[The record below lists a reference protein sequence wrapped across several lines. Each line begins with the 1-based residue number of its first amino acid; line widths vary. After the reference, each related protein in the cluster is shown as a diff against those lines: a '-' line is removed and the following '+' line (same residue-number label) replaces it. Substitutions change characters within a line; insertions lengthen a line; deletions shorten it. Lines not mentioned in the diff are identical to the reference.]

1 MGMIEDREFRGTD
14 HPTKVR
20 RRLKAIAI
28 PAILAPLAGFLISY
42 AFTPKYTSQARIVVE
57 TETDPPEAAEP
68 AVPFDTGQHIA
79 TLEYQVLSQNR
90 LQPMVER
97 TGLATGGESVEQ
109 AVKKIWQNARIET
122 AVTGPSQTATGD
134 AEKPR
139 PSSEVASFYVKY
151 TDSTPQQA
159 QQVCNEL
166 TSMLLMEDHH
176 SREQAA
182 EILAESLRRL
192 DQAKRNLDEQDRKLT
207 SFKKQHS
214 SQLTGDSESSATML
228 MVLNAQLNA
237 LSQWINLT
245 EQNKSNAESI
255 LGQQP
260 ASQTSPQAPARAAPA
275 TLQKQLSDL
284 QSQLL
289 QLQAQYTEDHPD
301 VVKTKADIAEIKK
314 ELAVANAADGTGAD
328 RNAKPNGAEP
338 PEIRR
343 LRSQVDQY
351 DETIAKATRQQKH
364 IEEQIKLYQG
374 RVLKSSS
381 VEAEY
386 QRLSEDDDTAQESY
400 QNLLAKSGATQNGG
414 DTGGLPQ
421 NERMRLASAANLP
434 AIPRFP
440 DRRLFAAGGLGA
452 GLALGL
458 GIALW
463 LEVRNGP
470 IRPQPYW

>member
-1 MGMIEDREFRGTD
+1 MIEDREFSGTD
-14 HPTKVR
+14 HPTKLR
-20 RRLKAIAI
+20 RRLKVIAI
-28 PAILAPLAGFLISY
+28 PAVLAPLAGFLISY
-42 AFTPKYTSQARIVVE
+42 AFTPRYTSQARIVVE
-57 TETDPPEAAEP
+57 TETESSGVAQP

-97 TGLATGGESVEQ
+97 IGLATGGESVEQ

-122 AVTGPSQTATGD
+122 AVTGPSQNGTGGG
-134 AEKPR
+134 EKPR
-139 PSSEVASFYVKY
+139 PSSEVARFYVEY

-166 TSMLLMEDHH
+166 TSMLLAEDQH

-182 EILAESLRRL
+182 ESMAESLRRL
-192 DQAKRNLDEQDRKLT
+192 DEAKRNLDEQDSKLA
-207 SFKKQHS
+207 SFKKQHT
-214 SQLTGDSESSATML
+214 SQLAGDSESSTTML

-245 EQNKSNAESI
+245 EQNKANAESI

-260 ASQTSPQAPARAAPA
+260 ANPKSPQAPARAAPA

-314 ELAVANAADGTGAD
+314 ELAEANAADGTGAD
-328 RNAKPNGAEP
+328 RNPKPDGAEP

-343 LRSQVDQY
+343 LRLQVDQY
-351 DETIAKATRQQKH
+351 DETIAKATRQQKQ

-374 RVLKSSS
+374 RVLEELIGRDRVPATVRRRRCGTGVVSELAGQKRRH
-381 VEAEY
+381 AEPRGHGRPSPERTDAAGKCR
-386 QRLSEDDDTAQESY
+386 QSALD
-400 QNLLAKSGATQNGG
+400 
-414 DTGGLPQ
+414 PQ
-421 NERMRLASAANLP
+421 
-434 AIPRFP
+434 IPRP
-440 DRRLFAAGGLGA
+440 PLVRSRRVGP

-463 LEVRNGP
+463 LEVRNRA
-470 IRPQPYW
+470 IRPQQYW

>member
-1 MGMIEDREFRGTD
+1 MIEDREFRGTD
-14 HPTKVR
+14 HPTMLR
-20 RRLKAIAI
+20 RRLKAMAI
-28 PAILAPLAGFLISY
+28 PAVLAPLAGFLISY
-42 AFTPKYTSQARIVVE
+42 AFTPKYTSEARIVVE
-57 TETDPPEAAEP
+57 TETESPGAASP
-68 AVPFDTGQHIA
+68 AVPFDTGPHIA
-79 TLEYQVLSQNR
+79 TLEYQVLSRNR

-97 TGLATGGESVEQ
+97 MGLATGGESVEQ

-122 AVTGPSQTATGD
+122 EVTGQNGAGGG
-134 AEKPR
+134 ERPR
-139 PSSEVASFYVKY
+139 PNSGAPSFYVEY
-151 TDSTPQQA
+151 TDSTPEQA

-166 TSMLLMEDHH
+166 TSMLLAEDQH

-182 EILAESLRRL
+182 ESMAESRRRL
-192 DQAKRNLDEQDRKLT
+192 DEAKRNLDEQDSKLA

-214 SQLTGDSESSATML
+214 SQLSGDSESSTTML
-228 MVLNAQLNA
+228 MVLNAQSNA

-245 EQNKSNAESI
+245 QQNKSNAESI

-284 QSQLL
+284 ESQLL

-314 ELAVANAADGTGAD
+314 ELAQANAADGAGAD

-343 LRSQVDQY
+343 LRLQVDQY
-351 DETIAKATRQQKH
+351 DETIAKATRQQKR
-364 IEEQIKLYQG
+364 IQEQIKQYQG
-374 RVLKSSS
+374 RVLGSSS

-400 QNLLAKSGATQNGG
+400 QNLLAKSSALQNGA

-452 GLALGL
+452 GVALGL

-463 LEVRNGP
+463 LEVRNRP
-470 IRPQPYW
+470 NRPQPYW

>member
-1 MGMIEDREFRGTD
+1 MGMMEDRELSGTD
-14 HPTKVR
+14 HPTKSHG
-20 RRLKAIAI
+20 RLKAIAI
-28 PAILAPLAGFLISY
+28 PAVLGPLLGFLISY

-57 TETDPPEAAEP
+57 TETEPPEVAQP

-97 TGLATGGESVEQ
+97 LGLATGGESVEQ
-109 AVKKIWQNARIET
+109 AVKKIWQNARIDT
-122 AVTGPSQTATGD
+122 VVTGPGQNGTVG
-134 AEKPR
+134 AEEPR
-139 PSSEVASFYVKY
+139 PNSEVARFYVEY
-151 TDSTPQQA
+151 TDSTPEQA
-159 QQVCNEL
+159 QKVCHEL
-166 TSMLLMEDHH
+166 TSMLLVEDQKA
-176 SREQAA
+176 REQVA
-182 EILAESLRRL
+182 ESAAESLRRL
-192 DQAKRNLDEQDRKLT
+192 DEAKRNLDEQDSKLA

-214 SQLTGDSESSATML
+214 SHLPGDSESSTTML

-245 EQNKSNAESI
+245 QQNKSNAESI

-260 ASQTSPQAPARAAPA
+260 TNPKSPPAPARAAPA
-275 TLQKQLSDL
+275 ALQKQLSDL

-314 ELAVANAADGTGAD
+314 ELAEANAADGTGAD
-328 RNAKPNGAEP
+328 RNPKPDGAEP

-343 LRSQVDQY
+343 LRLQVDQY
-351 DETIAKATRQQKH
+351 DETIAKATRQQKS
-364 IEEQIKLYQG
+364 IEAQIKRYQG
-374 RVLKSSS
+374 RVLESSS

-386 QRLSEDDDTAQESY
+386 QRLSADDDTAQESY
-400 QNLLAKSGATQNGG
+400 QNLLAKSGAMQNGG
-414 DTGGLPQ
+414 DSGGLPQ
-421 NERMRLASAANLP
+421 SERMRLANAANLP

-440 DRRLFAAGGLGA
+440 DRRLFAAGGLGS

-463 LEVRNGP
+463 LDVRNRA
-470 IRPQPYW
+470 IRPRPYW

>member
-1 MGMIEDREFRGTD
+1 MIEDREFSGTD
-14 HPTKVR
+14 YPTKLR
-20 RRLKAIAI
+20 RRLKVIAI
-28 PAILAPLAGFLISY
+28 PAVLAPLAGFLISY

-57 TETDPPEAAEP
+57 TETESSEVAPPT
-68 AVPFDTGQHIA
+68 VPFDTGQHVA

-97 TGLATGGESVEQ
+97 IGLATGRESVEQ

-122 AVTGPSQTATGD
+122 AVTGPRQNGTGGE
-134 AEKPR
+134 EKPR
-139 PSSEVASFYVKY
+139 PNSEVASFSVEY

-159 QQVCNEL
+159 QQVCSEL
-166 TSMLLMEDHH
+166 TSMLLLEDQH

-182 EILAESLRRL
+182 ESMAESLRRL
-192 DQAKRNLDEQDRKLT
+192 DEAKRKLDEQDSKLA
-207 SFKKQHS
+207 SFKKQHT
-214 SQLTGDSESSATML
+214 SQLSGDSESSTTML

-245 EQNKSNAESI
+245 QQNKSNAESI
-255 LGQQP
+255 LGQQA
-260 ASQTSPQAPARAAPA
+260 ASPKSPQAPARAAPA

-314 ELAVANAADGTGAD
+314 ELAEANAADGAGAD
-328 RNAKPNGAEP
+328 RNPKPDGAEP
-338 PEIRR
+338 PEIRQLR
-343 LRSQVDQY
+343 LQVDQY

-364 IEEQIKLYQG
+364 IEEQIKQYQG

-400 QNLLAKSGATQNGG
+400 QNLLAKSSALPNGG
-414 DTGGLPQ
+414 DTGGLPPNQ
-421 NERMRLASAANLP
+421 RMRLASAANLP
-434 AIPRFP
+434 AVPRFP

-452 GLALGL
+452 GVALGL

-463 LEVRNGP
+463 LEVRNRA
-470 IRPQPYW
+470 IRPAQYW

>member
-1 MGMIEDREFRGTD
+1 MIEDREFSGTD
-14 HPTKVR
+14 HPTRLR
-20 RRLKAIAI
+20 RRLKVIAV
-28 PAILAPLAGFLISY
+28 AAVLAPLAGFLISY
-42 AFTPKYTSQARIVVE
+42 AFTPQYTSQARIVVE
-57 TETDPPEAAEP
+57 TEAEPPEVAQP
-68 AVPFDTGQHIA
+68 AVAFDTGQHIA

-90 LQPMVER
+90 LQPMVDR
-97 TGLATGGESVEQ
+97 MGLATGGETVEQ

-122 AVTGPSQTATGD
+122 AVRGLSQNGSAVG
-134 AEKPR
+134 EKPR
-139 PSSEVASFYVKY
+139 PSAEAASFYVEY

-166 TSMLLMEDHH
+166 TSMLLAEDQHA
-176 SREQAA
+176 REQAA
-182 EILAESLRRL
+182 ERMAESLRRL
-192 DQAKRNLDEQDRKLT
+192 DEAKRNLDEQDSKLA
-207 SFKKQHS
+207 SFKKQHT
-214 SQLTGDSESSATML
+214 SQLSGDSESSTTML

-245 EQNKSNAESI
+245 QQNKSNAESI
-255 LGQQP
+255 LGRQP
-260 ASQTSPQAPARAAPA
+260 ATAKPAQAPARAAPA

-289 QLQAQYTEDHPD
+289 QLEAQYTEDHPD

-314 ELAVANAADGTGAD
+314 ELAEANAADGAGAD
-328 RNAKPNGAEP
+328 RNAKPDGAEP

-343 LRSQVDQY
+343 LRLQVAQY

-364 IEEQIKLYQG
+364 IEEQIKRYQG
-374 RVLKSSS
+374 RVLQSSS

-386 QRLSEDDDTAQESY
+386 QRLSDDDDTAQESY
-400 QNLLAKSGATQNGG
+400 QNLLAKSGAMQNGG
-414 DTGGLPQ
+414 DSGGLPQ

-452 GLALGL
+452 GVGLGL

-463 LEVRNGP
+463 FEVRNRAS
-470 IRPQPYW
+470 RPQQYW